1 MSETDE
7 SAVCGSENEIESGEP
22 ESPDR
27 PSDNRVV
34 LRCMRAYSRGYNKK
48 LAELDED
55 ESELRAKEAGSHA
68 YLCAMP
74 PVSGY
79 ENIRDF
85 IACVTYGSL
94 SGIIRQPDAEHYLS
108 AAKVA
113 LGTLSHEEKFV
124 NSATRRPGRPRK
136 SPATEENK

>member
-1 MSETDE
+1 MSGTDKSALCET
-7 SAVCGSENEIESGEP
+7 ENEIESGES

-34 LRCMRAYSRGYNKK
+34 VRCMRAYSRAYNKK

-55 ESELRAKEAGSHA
+55 ESDFRAREAGSHA

-85 IACVTYGSL
+85 IACVTYASL
-94 SGIIRQPDAEHYLS
+94 ADIIRQPNAEHYLA

-113 LGTLSHEEKFV
+113 LGTLGHREKV
-124 NSATRRPGRPRK
+124 GNSVPRGPGRPRK
-136 SPATEENK
+136 TPATEENK